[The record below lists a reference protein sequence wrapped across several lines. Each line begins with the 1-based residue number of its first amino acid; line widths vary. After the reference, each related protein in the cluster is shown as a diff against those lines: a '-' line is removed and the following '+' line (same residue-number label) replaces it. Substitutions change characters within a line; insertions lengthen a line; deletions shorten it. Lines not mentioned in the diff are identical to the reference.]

1 MFFSRFSNS
10 IVILLLF
17 YEWIF
22 CSVTTTIETDYF
34 SRRLWLTGGT
44 ISHKQQAEFQNIARQ
59 HGNLT
64 KHLTWLHNEISSV
77 NRQLKLV
84 KAQIKTINYSR
95 EHTVTIGQQEPTN
108 KIQNILLMNV
118 NNTQKTILNQQNVYI
133 IKSLDAESLFDGY
146 RDNLLDIY
154 GLTLKITIE
163 CIAVFIEE
171 HSIEKHLFIKLS
183 NGSIAKYQMNKTQ
196 PLQATYEKFNR
207 SMSEW
212 IGDKKQIEYYQRFIH
227 DTKTS
232 DAMKNNQLM
241 KIKSER
247 KEMKIISLRIKRIFS
262 EKYKKL
268 IRTRQYS
275 IEKCLVKLNSRK
287 ISKVCDRPKSND
299 AQMFTTI
306 RPVLQIKYNIDP
318 LSISCLLEDFFG
330 KIHTCDGRLIYP
342 NELKILFN
350 DKHHV
355 VFYAIVLNA
364 TKETQIHPIAASHH
378 ARPHEQLFLIFNND
392 PELHS
397 RRSCPDC
404 IHFEQTFVL
413 NNDLKIIE
421 EKTIHVIHEPRQVAK
436 PEKKTSYMNSQNYFV
451 YIIVASIS
459 IYVLCN
465 IYLVR
470 RQVPMARL
478 GTRHSMSSRRGR

>member
-1 MFFSRFSNS
+1 
-10 IVILLLF
+10 
-17 YEWIF
+17 
-22 CSVTTTIETDYF
+22 
-34 SRRLWLTGGT
+34 RRLWLTGGT

-241 KIKSER
+241 KIK
-247 KEMKIISLRIKRIFS
+247 
-262 EKYKKL
+262 
-268 IRTRQYS
+268 
-275 IEKCLVKLNSRK
+275 N
-287 ISKVCDRPKSND
+287 RPKSND

>member
-17 YEWIF
+17 YDWIF

-64 KHLTWLHNEISSV
+64 KHLTWLHNEISSL

-241 KIKSER
+241 KIK
-247 KEMKIISLRIKRIFS
+247 
-262 EKYKKL
+262 
-268 IRTRQYS
+268 
-275 IEKCLVKLNSRK
+275 N
-287 ISKVCDRPKSND
+287 RPKSND

-318 LSISCLLEDFFG
+318 QSISCLLEDFFG

-436 PEKKTSYMNSQNYFV
+436 PEKKTSSMNSQNYFV

>member
-1 MFFSRFSNS
+1 
-10 IVILLLF
+10 
-17 YEWIF
+17 
-22 CSVTTTIETDYF
+22 
-34 SRRLWLTGGT
+34 RRLWLTGGT

-241 KIKSER
+241 KIKSEH
-247 KEMKIISLRIKRIFS
+247 
-262 EKYKKL
+262 
-268 IRTRQYS
+268 
-275 IEKCLVKLNSRK
+275 
-287 ISKVCDRPKSND
+287 RPKSND

>member
-64 KHLTWLHNEISSV
+64 KHLTWLHNEISSL

-241 KIKSER
+241 KIK
-247 KEMKIISLRIKRIFS
+247 
-262 EKYKKL
+262 
-268 IRTRQYS
+268 
-275 IEKCLVKLNSRK
+275 N
-287 ISKVCDRPKSND
+287 RPKSND

-421 EKTIHVIHEPRQVAK
+421 EKTIHVIHEPRQVVK
-436 PEKKTSYMNSQNYFV
+436 PEKKTSSMNSQNYFV

>member
-1 MFFSRFSNS
+1 MR
-10 IVILLLF
+10 V
-17 YEWIF
+17 
-22 CSVTTTIETDYF
+22 VRIEKTMTRY
-34 SRRLWLTGGT
+34 RRLWLTGGT

-241 KIKSER
+241 KIK
-247 KEMKIISLRIKRIFS
+247 
-262 EKYKKL
+262 
-268 IRTRQYS
+268 
-275 IEKCLVKLNSRK
+275 
-287 ISKVCDRPKSND
+287 
-299 AQMFTTI
+299 
-306 RPVLQIKYNIDP
+306 
-318 LSISCLLEDFFG
+318 
-330 KIHTCDGRLIYP
+330 
-342 NELKILFN
+342 
-350 DKHHV
+350 
-355 VFYAIVLNA
+355 
-364 TKETQIHPIAASHH
+364 
-378 ARPHEQLFLIFNND
+378 
-392 PELHS
+392 
-397 RRSCPDC
+397 
-404 IHFEQTFVL
+404 
-413 NNDLKIIE
+413 
-421 EKTIHVIHEPRQVAK
+421 
-436 PEKKTSYMNSQNYFV
+436 
-451 YIIVASIS
+451 
-459 IYVLCN
+459 
-465 IYLVR
+465 
-470 RQVPMARL
+470 
-478 GTRHSMSSRRGR
+478 

>member
-241 KIKSER
+241 KIK
-247 KEMKIISLRIKRIFS
+247 
-262 EKYKKL
+262 
-268 IRTRQYS
+268 
-275 IEKCLVKLNSRK
+275 N
-287 ISKVCDRPKSND
+287 RPKSND

-436 PEKKTSYMNSQNYFV
+436 PEKKTSSMNSQNYFV

>member
-1 MFFSRFSNS
+1 MIRQSC
-10 IVILLLF
+10 IL
-17 YEWIF
+17 
-22 CSVTTTIETDYF
+22 V
-34 SRRLWLTGGT
+34 
-44 ISHKQQAEFQNIARQ
+44 N
-59 HGNLT
+59 
-64 KHLTWLHNEISSV
+64 LTWLHNEISSL

-241 KIKSER
+241 KIKSEH
-247 KEMKIISLRIKRIFS
+247 
-262 EKYKKL
+262 
-268 IRTRQYS
+268 
-275 IEKCLVKLNSRK
+275 
-287 ISKVCDRPKSND
+287 RPKSND

-421 EKTIHVIHEPRQVAK
+421 EKTIHVIHEPRQVVK
-436 PEKKTSYMNSQNYFV
+436 PEKKTSSMNSQNYFV

>member
-241 KIKSER
+241 KIK
-247 KEMKIISLRIKRIFS
+247 
-262 EKYKKL
+262 
-268 IRTRQYS
+268 
-275 IEKCLVKLNSRK
+275 N
-287 ISKVCDRPKSND
+287 RPKSND

>member
-1 MFFSRFSNS
+1 MR
-10 IVILLLF
+10 V
-17 YEWIF
+17 
-22 CSVTTTIETDYF
+22 VRIEKTMTRY
-34 SRRLWLTGGT
+34 RRLWLTGGT

-64 KHLTWLHNEISSV
+64 KHLTWLHNEISSL

-241 KIKSER
+241 KIKSEH
-247 KEMKIISLRIKRIFS
+247 
-262 EKYKKL
+262 
-268 IRTRQYS
+268 
-275 IEKCLVKLNSRK
+275 
-287 ISKVCDRPKSND
+287 RPKSND

-421 EKTIHVIHEPRQVAK
+421 EKTIHVIHEPRQVVK
-436 PEKKTSYMNSQNYFV
+436 PEKKTSSMNSQNYFV